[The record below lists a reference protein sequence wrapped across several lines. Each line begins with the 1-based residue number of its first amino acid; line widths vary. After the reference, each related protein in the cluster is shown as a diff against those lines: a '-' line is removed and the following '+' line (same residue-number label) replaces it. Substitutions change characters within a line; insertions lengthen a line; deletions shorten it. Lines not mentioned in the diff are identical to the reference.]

1 MVKVRHESDTHNGLV
16 AQWLELLV
24 QFRVVWGLIPCEVI
38 LLFGY
43 LGYVSRLGLRTVPYY
58 GYGRIKYGYFTGILP
73 VNRTVKHFFSPSDG
87 TVRVKKRVYGR
98 FTGQEDI

>member
-1 MVKVRHESDTHNGLV
+1 MVYWMVKVQHESDTHNGLV

-43 LGYVSRLGLRTVPYY
+43 LGYVSRHTDLTVSMLSNII
-58 GYGRIKYGYFTGILP
+58 GRGDVCLL
-73 VNRTVKHFFSPSDG
+73 V
-87 TVRVKKRVYGR
+87 
-98 FTGQEDI
+98 Q